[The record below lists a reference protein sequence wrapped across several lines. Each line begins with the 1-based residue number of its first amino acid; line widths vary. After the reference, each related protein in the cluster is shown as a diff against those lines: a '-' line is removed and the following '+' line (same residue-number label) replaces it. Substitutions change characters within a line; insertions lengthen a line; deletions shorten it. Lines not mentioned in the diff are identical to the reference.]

1 MAVSQAVSQS
11 KLPLGKKKTILQ
23 QVMKPKDW
31 VFLGILIVF
40 SAVCWTLVLNAY
52 QNSINLEG
60 VISANSSIDKGAN
73 L

>member
-1 MAVSQAVSQS
+1 MAISKSVSPS

-31 VFLGILIVF
+31 VMLGILILF
-40 SAVCWTLVLNAY
+40 SAVSWLLVLSAY
-52 QNSINLEG
+52 QQSINLDG
-60 VISANSSIDKGAN
+60 VVSVNSSIDKKAK

>member
-1 MAVSQAVSQS
+1 MAVSKAVSS
-11 KLPLGKKKTILQ
+11 NKLPLGKKKTILQ

-31 VFLGILIVF
+31 VMLGILIVF

-52 QNSINLEG
+52 QNSISLEG
-60 VISANSSIDKGAN
+60 VISANSSIDNKAK